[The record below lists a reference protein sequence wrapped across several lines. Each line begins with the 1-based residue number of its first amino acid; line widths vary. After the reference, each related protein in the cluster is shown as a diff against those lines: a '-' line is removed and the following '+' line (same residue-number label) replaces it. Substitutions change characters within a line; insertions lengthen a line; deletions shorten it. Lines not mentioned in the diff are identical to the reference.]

1 MVFLEMP
8 LRLSLFLPAGRRRP
22 AIVRRRHD
30 RSRGIVNPLS
40 LMSLW
45 IKGKADS
52 PRSAGLAAGRRRP
65 GLSQQPA
72 GTSSCRRRCWL
83 PRPAAPPAGRD
94 PFFLP
99 SISSRLLSFLF
110 VASRSGCFPGPP
122 ALAADD
128 NHGAAFPRAAS
139 VYCEESRPQL
149 SPLPPFF
156 FLFPGE

>member
-1 MVFLEMP
+1 MVFLETP

-52 PRSAGLAAGRRRP
+52 PRSAGLAAGHRRP

-72 GTSSCRRRCWL
+72 AAGTSSCRRRWL
-83 PRPAAPPAGRD
+83 PPRPAAPPAGRD
-94 PFFLP
+94 PAPFLLPLHP
-99 SISSRLLSFLF
+99 SRPVSYRPWQLTAIMELPFPAPRLLLRRKQGRSFRRCHLSRLLSFF
-110 VASRSGCFPGPP
+110 SRAS
-122 ALAADD
+122 
-128 NHGAAFPRAAS
+128 
-139 VYCEESRPQL
+139 E
-149 SPLPPFF
+149 
-156 FLFPGE
+156 